1 MLCKCTSGKL
11 TDAAIY
17 WASGGKQIIDS
28 TEEDAKA
35 FGLIIEKQPEVSTDF
50 EVWEDN
56 WEIVMMFLRI
66 QTQWN
71 MSFGGVVGLK
81 YEVLLLAGGLF
92 DLYNVENRQEM
103 LEGLQLMESVVLRE
117 VNKEKKSGS

>member
-1 MLCKCTSGKL
+1 MW
-11 TDAAIY
+11 D
-17 WASGGKQIIDS
+17 
-28 TEEDAKA
+28 
-35 FGLIIEKQPEVSTDF
+35 
-50 EVWEDN
+50 DN

-92 DLYNVENRQEM
+92 DLYNVTNRKEM
-103 LEGLQLMESVVLRE
+103 LEGLQLMESVALRE
-117 VNKEKKSGS
+117 VNKEKKSG